1 MFNSKIDSENLES
14 FFDTKQCLMKEKIS
28 KSIEKLNNVQGYD
41 DLPSKVEGLTKCMK
55 EVEEIRSIPNE
66 DFQKVN
72 NFEGKM
78 ISLRYLQEETRE
90 FFE

>member
-1 MFNSKIDSENLES
+1 
-14 FFDTKQCLMKEKIS
+14 MKEKIS
-28 KSIEKLNNVQGYD
+28 QSIEKLNHAQGD
-41 DLPSKVEGLTKCMK
+41 FNLTSKVEGLTKCMK
-55 EVEEIRSIPNE
+55 EIEDVRSIPKE